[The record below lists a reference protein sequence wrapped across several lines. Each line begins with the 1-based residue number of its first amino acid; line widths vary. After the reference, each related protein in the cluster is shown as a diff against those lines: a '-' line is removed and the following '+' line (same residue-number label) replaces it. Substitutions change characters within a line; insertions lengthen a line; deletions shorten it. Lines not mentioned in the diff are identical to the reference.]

1 MEIIATTKVTN
12 RDGIKAIKNGQKFN
26 KFSDIPTP
34 KKPSWLKVK
43 AEFNPNFHKVKEQVQ
58 SKQLYTVC
66 EEAHCPNISEC
77 WSAGTATFMLMGS
90 VCTRACKFCSVD
102 TGNPNGWLDK
112 DEPINTAKAVE
123 IMKLKYVVLTSVNRD
138 DLLDGGAQHFADTVK
153 LIKELNPNTAVE
165 ALTPDFKGLS
175 SSIDTLVNCGLEV
188 FAQNIETVERLTH
201 QVRDIRAGYK
211 QTLDVLAESKRINP
225 RVLTKTSIILGL
237 GETDI
242 EIENTMDDL
251 IKNKVDILTIGQYL
265 RPTRNHHPIER
276 WVTPEETLNDFKKFL
291 TLVKNEFGTIKV
303 YMIGI
308 KPSVDRLYLDEE
320 ERVFNNSISFLAKED
335 PYLEYINVWDLMLNE
350 DGTRMPDLYVED
362 GLHMN
367 PKGYEIWTQLVRES
381 LNKDFNL

>member
-1 MEIIATTKVTN
+1 MELIATTKIIN
-12 RDGIKAIKNGQKFN
+12 RDGIKAVKNGQKLN
-26 KFSDIPTP
+26 KFADIPTP

-112 DEPINTAKAVE
+112 DEPLNTAKAVE

-138 DLLDGGAQHFADTVK
+138 DLPDGGAQHFADTVK
-153 LIKELNPNTAVE
+153 LIKELNPTTAVE

-175 SSIDTLVNCGLEV
+175 SSIDVLVNCGLEV

-201 QVRDIRAGYK
+201 QVRDIRAGYQ
-211 QTLDVLAESKRINP
+211 QTLDVLEESKSINP
-225 RVLTKTSIILGL
+225 SVLTKTSIILGL
-237 GETDI
+237 GETGE
-242 EIENTMDDL
+242 EIEKTMDDL

-276 WVTPEETLNDFKKFL
+276 WVTPEEFERYRKIGLEKGFL
-291 TLVKNEFGTIKV
+291 EVVSGPMVRSSYRAERTREKN
-303 YMIGI
+303 
-308 KPSVDRLYLDEE
+308 
-320 ERVFNNSISFLAKED
+320 NA
-335 PYLEYINVWDLMLNE
+335 
-350 DGTRMPDLYVED
+350 
-362 GLHMN
+362 GL
-367 PKGYEIWTQLVRES
+367 
-381 LNKDFNL
+381 

>member
-1 MEIIATTKVTN
+1 MEIIATSKIIN
-12 RDGIKAIKNGQKFN
+12 RDGIKAIRNGQKYN
-26 KFSDIPTP
+26 KFANIPSP

-58 SKQLYTVC
+58 SKQLNTVC

-112 DEPINTAKAVE
+112 DEPLNTAKAVQV
-123 IMKLKYVVLTSVNRD
+123 MKLKYVVLTSVNRD
-138 DLLDGGAQHFADTVK
+138 DLPDGGAQHFANTVK
-153 LIKELNPNTAVE
+153 LIKDLNPNTAVE

-201 QVRDIRAGYK
+201 QVRDIRAGYQ

-225 RVLTKTSIILGL
+225 KVLTKTSIILGL
-237 GETDI
+237 GETDL
-242 EIENTMDDL
+242 EIERTLNDL
-251 IKNKVDILTIGQYL
+251 AQNNVDIVTIGQYL

-276 WVTPEETLNDFKKFL
+276 WVTPEEFERYRQLGLNKGFL
-291 TLVKNEFGTIKV
+291 EVVSGPMV
-303 YMIGI
+303 RSSY
-308 KPSVDRLYLDEE
+308 RA
-320 ERVFNNSISFLAKED
+320 ERVLHID
-335 PYLEYINVWDLMLNE
+335 NV
-350 DGTRMPDLYVED
+350 
-362 GLHMN
+362 GL
-367 PKGYEIWTQLVRES
+367 
-381 LNKDFNL
+381 